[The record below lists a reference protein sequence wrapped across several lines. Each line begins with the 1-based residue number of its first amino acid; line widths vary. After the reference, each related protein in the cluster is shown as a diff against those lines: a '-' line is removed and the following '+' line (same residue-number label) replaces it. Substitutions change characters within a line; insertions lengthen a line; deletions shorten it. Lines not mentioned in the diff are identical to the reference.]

1 MDYKLF
7 DNCDHDFSN
16 KIDGDLISFN
26 CKNCDLKLTMKID
39 AFLEKAIIPKELFNK
54 RFISNIFTQ
63 GVEK

>member
-1 MDYKLF
+1 
-7 DNCDHDFSN
+7 
-16 KIDGDLISFN
+16 
-26 CKNCDLKLTMKID
+26 MKID